1 MATKI
6 GPKEAQNRLMR
17 EQRIATNKRLIDEAV
32 KTKARIIGKIGHL
45 KISNV
50 KVGNKTLKRG
60 GRGR

>member
-1 MATKI
+1 M
-6 GPKEAQNRLMR
+6 GPKESAMRAMR
-17 EQRIATNKRLIDEAV
+17 EARVGANKRLIDEAV
-32 KTKARIIGKIGHL
+32 KTKARIISKIGNV